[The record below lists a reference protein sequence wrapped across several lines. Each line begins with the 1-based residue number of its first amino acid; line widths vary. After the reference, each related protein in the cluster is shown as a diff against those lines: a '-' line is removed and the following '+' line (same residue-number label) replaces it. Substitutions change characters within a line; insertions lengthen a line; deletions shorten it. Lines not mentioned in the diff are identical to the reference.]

1 MLPSPKEIKCYQLLV
16 KKQLEYLRASHSSN
30 VIDYL
35 VYTFNFPNGVSID
48 IPKPSLGYEYK
59 IYDIAKDQELS
70 NYADVLQDLI
80 SKGMLIE
87 LGKIYGAPIYT
98 TLHADVVFR
107 VIRGRAYED
116 DLDGRWVGHYIIEY
130 EESKLPNFNA
140 VKSERLKELL
150 VTFFKNQGIDEGK
163 SAAVAEAIVEGLEK
177 AGFRSLAS
185 WQYKAIESILLG
197 AEDYYVIDA
206 PTATGKTLA
215 FMIPAITYALIKKL
229 NHTHRNID
237 EALSSGSLLV
247 YPRKTLQ
254 KQQLEILLKILH
266 HINSRLSEKLNIELS
281 VAIDK
286 GGGEAD
292 YIKKE
297 IAEIDLGDELRG
309 KLVQIR
315 HKAES
320 SRGVQLSTFLELDNG
335 QKISLSYFKGMVLHD
350 YDRDYI
356 LSQKPDILITNP
368 WTIRERIKSLKPG
381 FSDAYI
387 GRKFITFD
395 EAHVYV
401 NINYLDLIATLKF
414 YRYIMNSEIE
424 NNKVRFV
431 LSSATIPLKD
441 KRELVQWILGL
452 CRDINCSSYDIDL
465 NKVSLLD
472 YNELEPDN
480 PNKVLK
486 IVVTLLPY
494 RLSIE
499 TLMQGIIQ
507 VLATALM
514 HRQLK
519 AIVFVDSISEV
530 STLKKY
536 VDTIFRA
543 REGIEVCDHIL
554 NISCRQSKDITI
566 KNSDIRKSLDIGS
579 NTYDDYSWSHLAS
592 TLNLVNKRVN
602 DILDKIQKVTDIIKE
617 HHGALNDDVRRAIE
631 QGFVKGYYKILLATS
646 TIDLGVNFDDVTFI
660 IQYKE
665 PISDEALIQR
675 VGRAGRKDES
685 FKISM
690 AFYIP
695 TYTPMLIQALLSQ
708 QVSTSSSLISP
719 PRPLPHPA
727 ITHKLFNIERLEYN
741 IKLKLLNH
749 IMREESKRKSKPIL
763 LKKLLFIALSNVVH
777 ASSNEYKVAF
787 IPLPDR
793 ENLRQLKNII
803 KNMRDAQKLVNE
815 KAKLLSN
822 TCKPRANI
830 ITSVTKIVSV
840 YVNNWIKELMSLFD
854 EYAELGVGLALLT
867 RDEAKEQL
875 EKFKQKINEWV
886 NIRPKVNPIGDNQ
899 VIFSFPSS
907 DIQPQAID
915 LRKVPNDRTCRDNIK
930 AFTEAIDALVN
941 NVKQLLEFL
950 SKVDDIRP
958 FIMTLFKPPLRS
970 KRTKVTQRNFEYIW
984 YYEGL
989 KEYVLELIRTL
1000 IGMVPYYEADRV
1012 KLRIR

>member
-1 MLPSPKEIKCYQLLV
+1 LPPSPKEIRCYQLLV

-35 VYTFNFPNGVSID
+35 VYTFNSLNRVSID
-48 IPKPSLGYEYK
+48 IPKPSLGYRYK

-80 SKGMLIE
+80 SKGVLIE
-87 LGKIYGAPIYT
+87 LGKINGAPIYT

-130 EESKLPNFNA
+130 EESKLPNFNV

-215 FMIPAITYALIKKL
+215 FMVPAIAYALIKKL
-229 NHTHRNID
+229 HYTHRDID
-237 EALSSGSLLV
+237 EALNSGSLLV

-286 GGGEAD
+286 GGGEED
-292 YIKKE
+292 YIEKE
-297 IAEIDLGDELRG
+297 IAEIDLGDGLRG

-315 HKAES
+315 HKAGS
-320 SRGVQLSTFLELDNG
+320 SGRVQLSTFLELGNG
-335 QKISLSYFKGMVLHD
+335 RRISLSYFKGMVLHD

-356 LSQKPDILITNP
+356 LSQEPDILITNP
-368 WTIRERIKSLKPG
+368 WTIRERIKSLKPR
-381 FSDAYI
+381 FSNAYI

-401 NINYLDLIATLKF
+401 NINYLDLIAALKF
-414 YRYIMNSEIE
+414 YRYMMNSKIE
-424 NNKVRFV
+424 NKVRFV

-472 YNELEPDN
+472 YDKLEPDN

-499 TLMQGIIQ
+499 TLVQGIIQ

-554 NISCRQSKDITI
+554 NVSCRQSKGIAI
-566 KNSDIRKSLDIGS
+566 NSNIIRKSLDIGS

-592 TLNLVNKRVN
+592 TLDLVNKRVN
-602 DILDKIQKVTDIIKE
+602 DILDKIQKVADIIKE

-695 TYTPMLIQALLSQ
+695 TYTPMLIQALISQ
-708 QVSTSSSLISP
+708 QVITSSSLISP
-719 PRPLPHPA
+719 PTLLPHPA
-727 ITHKLFNIERLEYN
+727 IIHKLFNIESLEYN
-741 IKLKLLNH
+741 IKWKLLNH
-749 IMREESKRKSKPIL
+749 IMASKAIPL
-763 LKKLLFIALSNVVH
+763 QKLLFAALSNVVH
-777 ASSNEYKVAF
+777 ASSKEYKVAS
-787 IPLPDR
+787 IPLLDR
-793 ENLRQLKNII
+793 KILRQLRNII
-803 KNMRDAQKLVNE
+803 KNVRDAQKLVNK

-830 ITSVTKIVSV
+830 ITGVTKIVSD
-840 YVNNWIKELMSLFD
+840 YVNDWIKRLMSLF
-854 EYAELGVGLALLT
+854 YVYVELGVGLALLT

-886 NIRPKVNPIGDNQ
+886 NIRPQVIPSGDNQ
-899 VIFSFPSS
+899 VIFSLPSS

-915 LRKVPNDRTCRDNIK
+915 LLKISNVRACRDNIN
-930 AFTEAIDALVN
+930 AFTEAINALVN
-941 NVKQLLEFL
+941 NVIQLLEFL
-950 SKVDDIRP
+950 SKINDIRP
-958 FIMTLFKPPLRS
+958 FIITLFKPPLRS
-970 KRTKVTQRNFEYIW
+970 KQTIVTQTNFEYIW
-984 YYEGL
+984 YHEGL

-1012 KLRIR
+1012 ELRIR